1 MSKTKDGL
9 ERLYYGIGY
18 YGKEFED
25 VKLIDIPS
33 YRTWRM
39 MLQRCYDE
47 KIHKAEPRYKDCAV
61 CEEWY
66 SLFRFNEWYLQN
78 YYTVNNQRMELDKD
92 ILLKGNKFYSPDTC
106 VFVPQRINALFVT
119 ANKIRGE
126 FPVGVYYDKH
136 KKRYI
141 ANMSYGGRSIK
152 VARCMTPIEAFYEY
166 KFYKECYI
174 KEVAGEYKKQIPDKL
189 HKAMIKWEV
198 EITD

>member
-1 MSKTKDGL
+1 LSKTKDGL

-18 YGKEFED
+18 YGKEFEN

-33 YRTWRM
+33 YHTWRM

-47 KIHKAEPRYKDCAV
+47 KVHKVEPRYKDCAV
-61 CEEWY
+61 CEEWH

-78 YYTVNNQRMELDKD
+78 YYIINNERMELDKD
-92 ILLKGNKFYSPDTC
+92 ILRKNNKIYSSDTC
-106 VFVPQRINALFVT
+106 IFVPQRINTLFVT

-126 FPVGVYYDKH
+126 FPVGVYYDKQ

-141 ANMSYGGRSIK
+141 ANMAYNGRSIK

-174 KEVAGEYKKQIPDKL
+174 KEVAEKYKDQIPERL
-189 HKAMIKWEV
+189 YKAMLKWEV